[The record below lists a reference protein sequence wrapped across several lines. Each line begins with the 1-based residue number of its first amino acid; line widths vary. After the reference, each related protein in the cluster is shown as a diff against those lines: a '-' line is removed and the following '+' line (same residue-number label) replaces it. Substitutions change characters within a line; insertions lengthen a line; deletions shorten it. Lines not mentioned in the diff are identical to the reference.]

1 MTADTQILMADRV
14 LVGDGTPPIKS
25 GYVAVH
31 GKQILEVGAQAALN
45 SDRFSDDVPRVSFA
59 GCTLLPGLCDGHVHL
74 TFSAGPRPFEDLSK
88 DTDATRLLRATAN
101 ARAALQ
107 AGVTTLRDLGSR
119 GHVIYELRDAIGKG
133 IVPGP
138 RILSSGAPITCL
150 GGHLHFLGGVTQGR
164 DGIAKMTEELVEQ
177 GADVIKVIATGGNM
191 TVTSDPLKAQFT
203 TKEMAGAVE
212 VANANGLKVTVH
224 ARGVEGIRAAVRAG
238 VHGVEHARMEVP
250 PGKWAF
256 DDELGREMA
265 DRGIAAAPTFAASFR
280 AFQCQAAGAKV
291 GLRANAMPIAVRQ
304 ENARRL
310 RECGVKVIAGTDA
323 GASMARFEEAM
334 HVEMECLV
342 GAGWTPQEAVEAAT
356 LGSASAI
363 GRGDS
368 VGSLSAGKLADLV
381 VVRGDPTANISDIRQ
396 IECVYLDGV
405 AVVVS
410 GRTQP
415 DARPDPWPADEVLQ
429 RPSLLAEFD

>member
-1 MTADTQILMADRV
+1 MSDRLQLLLAGRV
-14 LVGDGTPPIKS
+14 VTGTDAKPLSPGYIAIK
-25 GYVAVH
+25 GE
-31 GKQILEVGAQAALN
+31 KILEVGEQSALTA
-45 SDRFSDDVPRVSFA
+45 DRFPPGIPRLEFP

-74 TFSAGPRPFEDLSK
+74 TFSAGPVPFEDLLRDS
-88 DTDATRLLRATAN
+88 DATLLLRATAN

-119 GHVIYELRDAIGKG
+119 GNIIYELRDAIAKR

-138 RILSSGAPITCL
+138 RVLSSGAPITCL
-150 GGHLHFLGGVTQGR
+150 GGHLHFLGGVTEGR
-164 DGIAKMTEELVEQ
+164 DGIAKMTEARVEE

-191 TVTSDPLKAQFT
+191 TTTSDPLKAQFT
-203 TKEMAGAVE
+203 TKEMRAAVD

-250 PGKWAF
+250 PGKWEF
-256 DDELGREMA
+256 NEELGREMA
-265 DRGIAAAPTFAASFR
+265 DRGVAAAPTFAASYR

-291 GLRANAMPIAVRQ
+291 GLRPGAIPISIRQKNAK
-304 ENARRL
+304 RL
-310 RECGVKVIAGTDA
+310 RDCGVKVIAGTDA

-342 GAGWTPQEAVEAAT
+342 GAGWTPSEAIEAAT

-363 GRGDS
+363 GQGKDI
-368 VGSLSAGKLADLV
+368 GSLESGKIADML
-381 VVRGDPTANISDIRQ
+381 VVRGNPTVNISDIRQ
-396 IECVYLDGV
+396 VERVFIAGEQ
-405 AVVVS
+405 VVGAGQVRRDS
-410 GRTQP
+410 
-415 DARPDPWPADEVLQ
+415 RPTPWPEDEIEQ
-429 RPSLLAEFD
+429 RPSLLNEFN

>member
-1 MTADTQILMADRV
+1 MTDELQLLLADRV
-14 LVGDGTPPIKS
+14 LEGLGAPPICA
-25 GYVAVH
+25 GYVAIE
-31 GKQILEVGAQAALN
+31 GDKIIDVGAQAALLAA
-45 SDRFSDDVPRVSFA
+45 RFPKDVRRVSFA
-59 GCTLLPGLCDGHVHL
+59 GCTLIPGLCDGHVHL
-74 TFSAGPRPFEDLSK
+74 TFSAGPKPFEDLLV

-119 GHVIYELRDAIGKG
+119 GQIIYELRDAIAKG

-150 GGHLHFLGGVTQGR
+150 GGHLHFLGGVTEGR
-164 DGIAKMTEELVEQ
+164 DGIAKMTEERVEE

-191 TVTSDPLKAQFT
+191 TVSSDPLKAQFT
-203 TKEMAGAVE
+203 TAEMAAAVD

-250 PGKWAF
+250 PGKWEF

-265 DRGIAAAPTFAASFR
+265 DLGIAAAPTFAASYR

-291 GLRANAMPIAVRQ
+291 GLRANAVPISVRQ
-304 ENARRL
+304 KNARRL

-323 GASMARFEEAM
+323 GASMARFEEAI

-342 GAGWTPQEAVEAAT
+342 GAGWTPLEAIEAAT
-356 LGSASAI
+356 LGSATAI
-363 GRGDS
+363 GRGDT
-368 VGSLSAGKLADLV
+368 VGTLEKGKLADIV
-381 VVRGDPTANISDIRQ
+381 VVRGDPTEDISQIRQ
-396 IECVYLDGV
+396 VERVFIGGKL
-405 AVVVS
+405 VVDS
-410 GRTQP
+410 GHTQP
-415 DARPDPWPADEVLQ
+415 DARPSPWPADEILE
-429 RPSLLAEFD
+429 RPSLLSELK

>member
-1 MTADTQILMADRV
+1 MTDQLQILIADRV
-14 LVGDGTPPIKS
+14 VPGTGAAPITP
-25 GYVAVH
+25 GYVAIKDGHIIETGPV
-31 GKQILEVGAQAALN
+31 AALD
-45 SDRFSDDVPRVSFA
+45 SGQLPDQAPRLEFP
-59 GCTLLPGLCDGHVHL
+59 GCTLVPGLCDGHVHL
-74 TFSAGPRPFEDLSK
+74 SFSAGPVPFKDLLNDS
-88 DTDATRLLRATAN
+88 DSAQLLRATAN

-119 GHVIYELRDAIGKG
+119 GQVIYELRDAINKG

-138 RILSSGAPITCL
+138 RVLISGAPITCM
-150 GGHLHFLGGVTQGR
+150 GGHLHFLGGVAEGR
-164 DGIAKMTEELVEQ
+164 DGIARMTEERVEE

-191 TVTSDPLKAQFT
+191 TTTSDPLKAQFT
-203 TKEMAGAVE
+203 TEEMTAAVE

-250 PGKWAF
+250 PGKWEF

-265 DRGIAAAPTFAASFR
+265 DRGVAAAPTFAASYR

-291 GLRANAMPIAVRQ
+291 GLRPGAIPISVRQ

-342 GAGWTPQEAVEAAT
+342 GAGWTPQEALEAGT
-356 LGSASAI
+356 LGSATAI
-363 GRGDS
+363 GHGDDL
-368 VGSLSAGKLADLV
+368 GSLEAGKIADMV
-381 VVRGDPTANISDIRQ
+381 VVRGDPTGNISDIRQ
-396 IECVYLDGV
+396 VERVFV
-405 AVVVS
+405 AGKMVVGS
-410 GRTQP
+410 GQVQH
-415 DARPDPWPADEVLQ
+415 DLRPTPWPADEIAE
-429 RPSLLAEFD
+429 RPSLLREFE